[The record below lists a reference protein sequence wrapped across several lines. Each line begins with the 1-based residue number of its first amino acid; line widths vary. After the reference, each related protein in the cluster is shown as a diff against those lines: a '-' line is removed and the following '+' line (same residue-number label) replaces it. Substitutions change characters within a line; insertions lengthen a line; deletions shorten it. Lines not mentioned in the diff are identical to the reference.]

1 MSCELGALVLVRLG
15 QQGVDRLLQLV
26 EQLDREAGEVVDE
39 VQRVLDL
46 VRDAGGE
53 LAERGHLLGLD
64 QVGLGG
70 LQPLQRIAQL
80 GEQPHVLDGDHRL
93 GGKGFQQL
101 DLLRRERSRLWLAQR
116 HGANGCAF
124 AHHGAADRGAEAVWR
139 RESTAAANS
148 TGSSDAM
155 SGKWQ
160 RSAVRNGPAWSG
172 FRLSGTART

>member
-1 MSCELGALVLVRLG
+1 MSCELGALVLVRLR
-15 QQGVDRLLQLV
+15 QQRIDRLLQLV
-26 EQLDREAGEVVDE
+26 EQLARQAREVVDE

-93 GGKGFQQL
+93 GREGFEQF
-101 DLLRRERSRLWLAQR
+101 DLARRERSGVGPAQQDAANRLALAQ
-116 HGANGCAF
+116 HG
-124 AHHGAADRGAEAVWR
+124 R
-139 RESTAAANS
+139 RQQRT
-148 TGSSDAM
+148 DA
-155 SGKWQ
+155 GP
-160 RSAVRNGPAWSG
+160 SA
-172 FRLSGTART
+172 